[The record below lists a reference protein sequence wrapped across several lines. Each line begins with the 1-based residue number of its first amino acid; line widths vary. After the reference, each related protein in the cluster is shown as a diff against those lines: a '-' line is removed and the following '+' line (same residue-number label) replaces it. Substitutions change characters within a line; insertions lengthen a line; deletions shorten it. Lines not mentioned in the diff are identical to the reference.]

1 MDYKITRL
9 SPRATIVN
17 DEDGNPVRTRNY
29 PSYIGVKTRGLVL
42 RLNKP
47 IPADMK
53 ESLCLQVGRDRR
65 CMRDAAGQSDSNTV
79 YWTDGVQRWDYHQAI
94 PLSFTTGS
102 SSTLL
107 PGAGS
112 APTGSGATA
121 GIPGGSVPSG
131 SVPSGSIPGGS
142 TPGGSGGSGGGGGSI
157 PRPNNN
163 NNNNGKNP
171 VDKDGL
177 PLPVP
182 QSDLRPT
189 FGDITVEDQSYTQGM
204 QIEPLTLPAGT
215 GGNDPLTYA
224 LTPALPAGLML
235 DMATRR
241 LSGTPSM
248 PQEARQY
255 TWTATD
261 ADGDVM
267 TLEFSIA
274 VAAAPAPSFGDI
286 TVGDQSYTQGMQ
298 IAPLMLPAGTGGNG
312 PLTYTLTPAL
322 PDGLMLDMATRY
334 LSGTPSMPQAARQYT
349 WTATD
354 ADGDTTT
361 LEFSIAVAAAPE
373 PKKVAAQEWPIRFGR
388 TVSQQVTDALQSRF
402 TAGPQPG
409 LHLTVA
415 GEELTSAV
423 PLAENQSALAKL
435 LGFETL
441 TSHQLV
447 QDSSFS
453 FSPSVSAPHLSFW
466 GEGTLSSFSGKAAT
480 VSLDSDVTTAL
491 LGAEWNAERWQAG
504 AALSHSWGNG
514 SYEAENGMEGEI
526 TTTMTGLYPYGRYA
540 LSPRLGIWAS
550 AGYGWGT
557 LSLTSEG
564 TTYNPSANMT
574 MAAAGMDGLL
584 LDGGAEGLSLS
595 TIADVM
601 TVKTT
606 TDAVDGLAGSEG
618 NVSRFRLGLEA
629 VRPFPLS
636 NGASLLPSL
645 SVGVRQ
651 DSGDAETGFGTEL
664 GAGVSW
670 MDPQRGISADLKGRI
685 LLTHGSEDFQERG
698 MALSFAWDPHPS
710 NRGPSFSVSHALGA
724 AATGGLD
731 ALLNPTTIEGLG
743 ADDGSSEHQQF
754 ATRLAYGFPAF
765 GDRLTITPSL
775 GLALSPYSSSTSLRW
790 ALTPYTGTG
799 QVDEPWTISLE
810 GQRQEDRTGSA
821 PVDHS
826 LELRFISVF

>member
-1 MDYKITRL
+1 MEGEPVTVTATLDKALTDQRSELHVPIELTAGTAEDGDFRSPLRYIEVPAGATTGTLEVQTRHDGDTDDETFKVSL
-9 SPRATIVN
+9 PSQRPQVGKGETSEVWVTIVDDGRASTYELSVSDAVAEETSLPPSLLFAVTLN
-17 DEDGNPVRTRNY
+17 RAASYWIVVNYRTEDITAQAGLDYVGVLPSWGYALIFEPGETRKIVRVPVIDDTIED
-29 PSYIGVKTRGLVL
+29 SGETLKLVL
-42 RLNKP
+42 FNPQGVELRNP
-47 IPADMK
+47 
-53 ESLCLQVGRDRR
+53 EGVGTIFND
-65 CMRDAAGQSDSNTV
+65 D
-79 YWTDGVQRWDYHQAI
+79 
-94 PLSFTTGS
+94 PP
-102 SSTLL
+102 
-107 PGAGS
+107 PG
-112 APTGSGATA
+112 
-121 GIPGGSVPSG
+121 
-131 SVPSGSIPGGS
+131 GSIPGGS
-142 TPGGSGGSGGGGGSI
+142 PPSGSPPSGST
-157 PRPNNN
+157 PRPNDGND
-163 NNNNGKNP
+163 NNGKNP
-171 VDKDGL
+171 VDPNGL

-182 QSDLRPT
+182 QSDLR
-189 FGDITVEDQSYTQGM
+189 
-204 QIEPLTLPAGT
+204 
-215 GGNDPLTYA
+215 
-224 LTPALPAGLML
+224 
-235 DMATRR
+235 
-241 LSGTPSM
+241 
-248 PQEARQY
+248 
-255 TWTATD
+255 
-261 ADGDVM
+261 
-267 TLEFSIA
+267 
-274 VAAAPAPSFGDI
+274 PSFGDI
-286 TVGDQSYTQGMQ
+286 TVGDQSYTQGME

-322 PDGLMLDMATRY
+322 PAGLMLDMATRY
-334 LSGTPSMPQAARQYT
+334 LSGTPSMPQEARQYT

-373 PKKVAAQEWPIRFGR
+373 PRKVAAQEWPIRFGR
-388 TVSQQVTDALQSRF
+388 TVSQQVMDALQSRF
-402 TAGPQPG
+402 TTSPQPG

-415 GEELTSAV
+415 GEELNGAV
-423 PLAENQSALAKL
+423 PLAENRSALAKL

-453 FSPSVSAPHLSFW
+453 FSPSVSAPHFSFW
-466 GEGTLSSFSGKAAT
+466 GEGALSSFSGKAAT
-480 VSLDSDVTTAL
+480 VTLDGDVTTAL

-504 AALSHSWGNG
+504 AALSRSWGNG
-514 SYEAENGMEGEI
+514 GYEAENGMEGEI
-526 TTTMTGLYPYGRYA
+526 STTMTGLYPYGRYA

-564 TTYNPSANMT
+564 TTYNPSAKMT

-606 TDAVDGLAGSEG
+606 TDAVDGLAASEG

-698 MALSFAWDPHPS
+698 MALSFAWDPNPS
-710 NRGPSFSVSHALGA
+710 NRGPSLSVSHALGA

-731 ALLNPTTIEGLG
+731 ALLNPTTMEGLG
-743 ADDGSSEHQQF
+743 ADDGSREHQQF

-765 GDRLTITPSL
+765 GDRLTVTPSL

-799 QVDEPWTISLE
+799 QMDEPWAISLE
-810 GQRQEDRTGSA
+810 GQRQKDTTGSA

-826 LELRFISVF
+826 LELRFSLQL